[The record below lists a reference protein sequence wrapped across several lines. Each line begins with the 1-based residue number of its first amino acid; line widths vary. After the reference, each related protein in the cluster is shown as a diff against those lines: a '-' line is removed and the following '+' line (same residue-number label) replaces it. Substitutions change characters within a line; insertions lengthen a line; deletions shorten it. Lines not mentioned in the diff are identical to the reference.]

1 MIQQAE
7 SVKLFKRA
15 CDIFPG
21 GVNSPVR
28 AFKSVKSS
36 PFVVERG
43 KGPYLWDVDGN
54 RYIDYVGS
62 WGPLVLGHAHER
74 VLEALNEQLLRGT
87 TYGACSVR
95 ELELGELVQRLMPS
109 MEMIR
114 FVNSGT
120 EAGMSVVR
128 LARAFTGRD
137 LIVKFNGC
145 YHGHADSLLVKA
157 GSGVATYGL
166 PDSPGVIKGAAEAT
180 ISVPYNNIDIVADVF
195 DRYGDKIAAVILEP
209 VVGNSGL
216 IIPISGF
223 LESLRA
229 VTAKFGSLLIFDEV
243 MTGFRVHKGGAQALY
258 GVVPDLTMLGKVI
271 GGGLPVGAFGGRAEI
286 MQMLAPI
293 GPVYQ
298 AGTLSGNPLAMV
310 AGRVTLEEWCLNGG
324 FEVASK
330 ALSVLIENF
339 RQIARENGVMLQV
352 ESIGSMFGYF
362 FASEAVR
369 CFEDAIRLSDKE
381 MFRNFYLA
389 VLERGV
395 FFAPSPFEAGFISSE
410 HNEAVL
416 DETVS
421 ALKLALKSVADIYG
435 SNK

>member
-1 MIQQAE
+1 
-7 SVKLFKRA
+7 
-15 CDIFPG
+15 
-21 GVNSPVR
+21 
-28 AFKSVKSS
+28 
-36 PFVVERG
+36 
-43 KGPYLWDVDGN
+43 
-54 RYIDYVGS
+54 
-62 WGPLVLGHAHER
+62 
-74 VLEALNEQLLRGT
+74 
-87 TYGACSVR
+87 
-95 ELELGELVQRLMPS
+95 